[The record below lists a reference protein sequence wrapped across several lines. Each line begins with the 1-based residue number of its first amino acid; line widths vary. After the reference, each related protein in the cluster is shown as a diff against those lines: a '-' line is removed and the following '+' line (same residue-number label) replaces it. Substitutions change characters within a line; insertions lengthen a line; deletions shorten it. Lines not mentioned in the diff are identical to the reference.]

1 MVVIDQNKCI
11 GCGMCVKDCFYGVIQ
26 VQDGKAQ
33 VTNSCFECGHCV
45 AVCPANAV
53 SIPELPMEEVYE
65 YDENCKMNPE
75 NLLRF
80 MQFRRSVRQFKNDA
94 IPKETLEMILEAGR
108 YTPTAGNR
116 QDVSF
121 VVVQDSMEEIKPILW
136 DTLNKMVDSGVMG
149 PYTPLLRIVCDRH
162 AADPNEDRLFC
173 HANAMVLVLTEN
185 PMNGG
190 LAATSIELMA
200 QSLGVG
206 VVYSGFVMGAINRT
220 QELKDR
226 LKIKENQHLAA
237 VMLMGM
243 SDVKYQRTAP
253 RKKANIVWE

>member
-1 MVVIDQNKCI
+1 MVTIDQKKCI
-11 GCGMCVKDCFYGVIQ
+11 GCGMCVKDCFYGVIS

-33 VTNSCFECGHCV
+33 VSDSCFECGHCV

-53 SIPELPMEEVYE
+53 SIPELPMEDVYE

-80 MQFRRSVRQFKNDA
+80 MQFRRSVRQFKPDV

-121 VVVQDSMEEIKPILW
+121 IVVQDSMEELKPVLW
-136 DTLNKMVDSGVMG
+136 DIMNQMVDKGRMG
-149 PYTPLLRIVCDRH
+149 PYTPLLRIICDKY
-162 AADPNEDRLFC
+162 AADSKEDRLFC

-190 LAATSIELMA
+190 LAATSMELMA
-200 QSLGVG
+200 QSLGIG
-206 VVYSGFVMGAINRT
+206 VLYSGFLMGTISRT
-220 QELKDR
+220 PELKER
-226 LKIKENQHLAA
+226 LKIKRNQHISA
-237 VMLMGM
+237 VMLMGVP
-243 SDVKYQRTAP
+243 DVKYHRTAP
-253 RKKANIVWE
+253 RKKANITWE